1 MSGSGDLLHASIRVC
16 VQAQRRANEAAK
28 IASPGS
34 AEACGSV
41 IRGPTILAVVPAWDG
56 SKVFRVAGL
65 GGCRQTSDLIGGGP

>member
-1 MSGSGDLLHASIRVC
+1 MSGSGGLLHASSRVR
-16 VQAQRRANEAAK
+16 VQAQRRANEAGK

-41 IRGPTILAVVPAWDG
+41 IRGPTVLAVVPAWDG

-65 GGCRQTSDLIGGGP
+65 GGCRQAGSQVQHR